1 MEQQPTMKFTDA
13 LKIPNIQFFLFSVG
27 SFTLAS
33 RAMAV
38 VIGFQIYQLT
48 HNPLNLGWLGLIEA
62 LPALSLVLFGGYVAD
77 HYNRKKILLLTRT
90 ASVLC
95 ALFLAYLS
103 TRHEAAPLLGLYA
116 VVFLAGVAR
125 GFADP
130 ANSAFE
136 AQVVPKHL
144 IVNGSSWIASTWIAC
159 SFAGPAIIGFAFE
172 GLGAAGSYVIVSIFF
187 LLSSVFTLLIKPAPQ
202 TKPAQKEPLLKSI
215 AVGWTFVFRNQ
226 ALLAAMALDLFAVL
240 FGGAMALLPI
250 YAQDILHV
258 GAKGFGLLNAA
269 PSIGALLIMLIAT
282 HYAPKIIQHAGRNL
296 LLTVV
301 GFGLSILIFA
311 FSTNFYLSMAMLA
324 LSGIFDGISMV
335 IRRSLV
341 RLLSP
346 DDMRGRIASVSW
358 IFVCSSNELGAFE
371 SGMVAAMIGTVPCV
385 AAGGVVT
392 LLVVLAAAVM
402 APQLRNLRFN
412 PQTLERH

>member
-1 MEQQPTMKFTDA
+1 MKNEASINFTDA
-13 LKIPNIQFFLFSVG
+13 LKIPNIRFFLGSVG
-27 SFTLAS
+27 FFTLAS

-38 VIGFQIYQLT
+38 VISFQIYQLT
-48 HNPLNLGWLGLIEA
+48 HNPWNLGWLGLIEA
-62 LPALSLVLFGGYVAD
+62 LPTLSLVLFGGYVAD
-77 HYNRKKILLLTRT
+77 HYNRRMILLITRS
-90 ASVLC
+90 ASLLC
-95 ALFLAYLS
+95 ALFLAQLS
-103 TRHEAAPLLGLYA
+103 MQHEATPLFGLYF

-144 IVNGSSWIASTWIAC
+144 IVNGSSWIASTWIGC

-172 GLGAAGSYVIVSIFF
+172 SFGAVGAYMIVSSFF
-187 LLSSVFTLLIKPAPQ
+187 MVSCICTMMIDPAPQ
-202 TKPAQKEPLLKSI
+202 TKPLAKEPILKSI
-215 AVGWTFVFRNQ
+215 ALGWNFVFKNQ
-226 ALLAAMALDLFAVL
+226 ALWAAMALDLFAVL

-250 YAQDILHV
+250 YADDILHV
-258 GAKGFGLLNAA
+258 GARGFGLLNAA
-269 PSIGALLIMLIAT
+269 PSIGALIIMLIAT
-282 HYAPKIIQHAGRNL
+282 HYAPQIIKHAGRNL

-301 GFGLSILIFA
+301 GFGISILIFA
-311 FSTNFYLSMAMLA
+311 FSTNFYLSMTMLA

-371 SGMVAAMIGTVPCV
+371 SGMVAALIGAVPCV
-385 AAGGVVT
+385 AVGGIVT
-392 LLVVLAAAVM
+392 LLVVLGAAAL
-402 APQLRNLRFN
+402 APQLRNLRFD
-412 PQTLERH
+412 PKTLSRI